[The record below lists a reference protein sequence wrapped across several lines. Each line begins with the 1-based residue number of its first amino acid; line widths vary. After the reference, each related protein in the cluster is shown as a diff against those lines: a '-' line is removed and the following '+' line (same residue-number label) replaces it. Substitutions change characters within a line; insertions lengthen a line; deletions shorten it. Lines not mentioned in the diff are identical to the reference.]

1 MECPGN
7 NGQHDRIYKLNIFI
21 ELLYSIMKILK
32 TFYEDKHSGAFNNIL
47 NIIPISCNEE
57 HNTNYDSGI

>member
-1 MECPGN
+1 MEYPGN

-32 TFYEDKHSGAFNNIL
+32 TFYEDKHSGDFNNIL
-47 NIIPISCNEE
+47 NIIPISCNEQY
-57 HNTNYDSGI
+57 NTNYDSGI

>member
-1 MECPGN
+1 MERPGN

-47 NIIPISCNEE
+47 NMIPISCNEQY
-57 HNTNYDSGI
+57 NTNYDSGI